1 MDMDNTSRQTD
12 QSIKEIGSII
22 CLTVKVN
29 IIGQIRRY
37 TQENGK
43 NGVRATKAAKARVPG
58 NEQIRE
64 KSS

>member
-1 MDMDNTSRQTD
+1 MDMDNTSGQTD

-43 NGVRATKAAKARVPG
+43 KTNSMELEDMNGQMVNNIKA
-58 NEQIRE
+58 I
-64 KSS
+64 S